1 MHEVTGGI
9 KPEARAKKFL
19 GQNFLTD
26 KNVLQSI
33 VAFAGV
39 TPGSLVLEIGPGRGA
54 LTEHLLETGAL
65 IKAIEL
71 DADLVPTLREKFKNN
86 SGVSI
91 EAGDILN
98 IPLRDLYAADEPYQ
112 VVANI
117 PYYITAPIIRKLLTE
132 IPAPIS
138 ITLLVQKE
146 VAERL
151 AGGSKTRSVLT
162 VAAQYYSRVTAGPII
177 AKKYFDP
184 VPKVDSQ
191 LVTLVPYRKEQASDA
206 QFFRVV
212 KSGFAAR
219 RKTLFNNLGAAQFGS
234 KEELQTIFTE
244 LDWSVTRRAQ
254 DLEVPEWEALTE
266 KIIALQATRAERK

>member
-1 MHEVTGGI
+1 MSD
-9 KPEARAKKFL
+9 KPKKSL

-33 VAFAGV
+33 VLFAGV
-39 TPGSLVLEIGPGRGA
+39 TPGSQVLEIGPGRGA
-54 LTEHLLETGAL
+54 LTENLLEAGA
-65 IKAIEL
+65 IVKAIEL
-71 DADLVPTLREKFKNN
+71 DEELVPALREKFKNN
-86 SGVSI
+86 SKISI
-91 EAGDILN
+91 QAGDILN
-98 IPLRDLYAADEPYQ
+98 TPLRSLYDEGEGYQ

-132 IPAPIS
+132 APAPLS

-151 AGGSKTRSVLT
+151 TGGAKTRSVLS
-162 VAAQYYSRVTAGPII
+162 VASEYYSRIIAGPTIL
-177 AKKYFDP
+177 KHYFDP

-191 LVTLVPYRKEQASDA
+191 LVTLVPYRKAADGDA

-219 RKTLFNNLGAAQFGS
+219 RKTLFNNLVAARLGS
-234 KEELQTIFTE
+234 KEEIQNLFAS
-244 LDWSVTRRAQ
+244 LGWDVRRRAQ
-254 DLEVPEWEALTE
+254 ELEVAEWETLALKIAQLNETREE
-266 KIIALQATRAERK
+266 KR